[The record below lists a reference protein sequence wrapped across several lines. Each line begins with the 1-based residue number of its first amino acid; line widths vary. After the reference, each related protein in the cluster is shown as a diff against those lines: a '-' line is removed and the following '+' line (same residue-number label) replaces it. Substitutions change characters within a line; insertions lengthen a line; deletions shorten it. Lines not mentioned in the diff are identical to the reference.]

1 MQGGYA
7 MRKRYAKLLGLA
19 CLIGAMG
26 LLPSSQSRAAGWLKD
41 GNYWYYMTDD
51 GQKHTGWVHIGE
63 KYYYM
68 DDSTGKMVTGWRQD
82 SSTSAW
88 YYFNQSGEM
97 MTKWQKINNYWYY
110 FNQYGVMQKGW
121 LQLDTVWYYLGDDGR
136 MFTNWQ
142 KMDNGTWTCGKDGQS
157 CPVTCGM
164 PSALVSKLT
173 VGGEN

>member
-1 MQGGYA
+1 

-68 DDSTGKMVTGWRQD
+68 DESTGKMVTGWRQD

>member
-1 MQGGYA
+1 

-68 DDSTGKMVTGWRQD
+68 DESTGKMVTGWRQD

-110 FNQYGVMQKGW
+110 FNQYGVMQKAGSSLIRSGIIW
-121 LQLDTVWYYLGDDGR
+121 AMMDGCLPTGR
-136 MFTNWQ
+136 RWITAP
-142 KMDNGTWTCGKDGQS
+142 GTISARTGRCGLAGRR
-157 CPVTCGM
+157 
-164 PSALVSKLT
+164 
-173 VGGEN
+173 

>member
-1 MQGGYA
+1 

-97 MTKWQKINNYWYY
+97 MIQMAE
-110 FNQYGVMQKGW
+110 NQ
-121 LQLDTVWYYLGDDGR
+121 QL
-136 MFTNWQ
+136 
-142 KMDNGTWTCGKDGQS
+142 
-157 CPVTCGM
+157 
-164 PSALVSKLT
+164 LVLF
-173 VGGEN
+173 

>member
-1 MQGGYA
+1 

-121 LQLDTVWYYLGDDGR
+121 RLIRPGITWVMMDGCLPTGRRWTTVPGTISARMGR
-136 MFTNWQ
+136 
-142 KMDNGTWTCGKDGQS
+142 CGLAGRR
-157 CPVTCGM
+157 
-164 PSALVSKLT
+164 
-173 VGGEN
+173 

>member
-1 MQGGYA
+1 

-97 MTKWQKINNYWYY
+97 EADGVGL
-110 FNQYGVMQKGW
+110 YGD
-121 LQLDTVWYYLGDDGR
+121 DTVTTKEVLK
-136 MFTNWQ
+136 FEE
-142 KMDNGTWTCGKDGQS
+142 
-157 CPVTCGM
+157 V
-164 PSALVSKLT
+164 
-173 VGGEN
+173 E